1 MVAPWCPWRLPTAGR
16 VMRAALR
23 APRAPLAKP
32 PPPRTS
38 SPRTGR
44 RPAVVFG
51 AVRCGARGRRHR
63 RRGWGTRYA
72 AARHADWRACVRAAA
87 VCAARMAG
95 DNAPAPRAYIGRGA
109 HSPAPAH
116 RQSRRAAALQQAWH
130 ARSPACAHLGAPAPA
145 RTHARTH
152 AHCTTHQQ
160 RLGRQ
165 GPPPR
170 GRCRAPARGRR
181 VTALPEVAMRL
192 PHRGRRAQRCHGRL
206 RDGNSTPTPLMKRRC
221 SL

>member
-1 MVAPWCPWRLPTAGR
+1 MVAPWCPWRLPKAGR

-23 APRAPLAKP
+23 APGAPLAKP

-72 AARHADWRACVRAAA
+72 AARHADWRACAPRPFARAT
-87 VCAARMAG
+87 ARMACE
-95 DNAPAPRAYIGRGA
+95 NAPSPRAHISRGA

-116 RQSRRAAALQQAWH
+116 RQSRRVAALQQAWH
-130 ARSPACAHLGAPAPA
+130 ARSPVCAHLGAPTA

-152 AHCTTHQQ
+152 TA
-160 RLGRQ
+160 
-165 GPPPR
+165 PR
-170 GRCRAPARGRR
+170 TSSVLVDKGRR
-181 VTALPEVAMRL
+181 RAGGVAPQPAAVASPPSPRSRCASRIAAAGRSGATAASATAT
-192 PHRGRRAQRCHGRL
+192 PHPHH
-206 RDGNSTPTPLMKRRC
+206 
-221 SL
+221 

>member
-1 MVAPWCPWRLPTAGR
+1 MVAPWCPWRLPKAGR

-23 APRAPLAKP
+23 APGAPLAKP

-116 RQSRRAAALQQAWH
+116 RQSHRAAALQQAWH

-152 AHCTTHQQ
+152 TA
-160 RLGRQ
+160 
-165 GPPPR
+165 PR
-170 GRCRAPARGRR
+170 TSSVSVDKGRR
-181 VTALPEVAMRL
+181 RAGGVAPQPAAVASPPSPRSRCASRIAAAGHGATAASATAT
-192 PHRGRRAQRCHGRL
+192 PHPHH
-206 RDGNSTPTPLMKRRC
+206 
-221 SL
+221 